1 MKAEQLGRLR
11 DILEA
16 TRLIISYVQ
25 DSTETAFCTDM
36 QKQDAVIRRIEI
48 IEKSTAHLTQETRN
62 SFPQR
67 FLKLPR

>member
-1 MKAEQLGRLR
+1 MKAERLGRLR

-48 IEKSTAHLTQETRN
+48 IKKSTAHLTEETRN
-62 SFPQR
+62 SLPQR